1 MQNLEEKLQNSEIC
15 LALLQTLKK
24 IYVTYQIRLHLQQ
37 SDYKIN
43 VSQTVQVKLSKMY
56 SQIFAKNSASWYK
69 NLNFAATELR
79 SKIDFLTSSFFGKEG
94 WRGETKVCGASW
106 TVACARI
113 QNGVRCGGQRAGNNP
128 YSTPSQCF
136 PAHIL
141 QRRPHNLNAWNRL
154 RGPFDD

>member
-43 VSQTVQVKLSKMY
+43 FLQTVQVKLSKMY
-56 SQIFAKNSASWYK
+56 SQIFAKKSASWYK
-69 NLNFAATELR
+69 NPNFAATELR
-79 SKIDFLTSSFFGKEG
+79 SKIDFLTFSFCGREG
-94 WRGETKVCGASW
+94 WKGETKVCGASW
-106 TVACARI
+106 EVACARI
-113 QNGVRCGGQRAGNNP
+113 QNGVRCDGQRAGNNP
-128 YSTPSQCF
+128 YPTPSQCF
-136 PAHIL
+136 SAHIL
-141 QRRPHNLNAWNRL
+141 QRRPHNQNTWNRL